1 MISDKELWIGEA
13 VAYMELLELQLGEQ
27 DAHQL
32 AESLFEGAISL
43 GGVGMTPQEAVD
55 EELTYWG
62 D

>member
-27 DAHQL
+27 DAQQL

-43 GGVGMTPQEAVD
+43 GGISMTPQEAVD